1 MQHEQITP
9 QLWMLLSR
17 ETRDHLIKEFK
28 VPKSGMTEIR
38 NEELLSDGRTLED
51 LKVINSESMAN
62 YVGSDESFGRL
73 FELTLAKSHAEL
85 HPPVGTISRPQDEEP
100 VVPPKVENALIQEE
114 RVADVKV
121 DLPIKP
127 VVVIEEHEAWPI
139 VDKEVVAATP
149 KKKSYYVPV
158 AERKAKANK

>member
-28 VPKSGMTEIR
+28 VPKSGITEIR

-85 HPPVGTISRPQDEEP
+85 HPPVGIINEGALEQ

-114 RVADVKV
+114 RAAGVKV
-121 DLPIKP
+121 DLPVPGETLPGIDARDASHLVP
-127 VVVIEEHEAWPI
+127 EA
-139 VDKEVVAATP
+139 P

-158 AERKAKANK
+158 AQRKAKANK